1 MDGRVIEL
9 VSYTKHLG
17 TGVGAEDCVV
27 QNMIKKGRKSFSAI
41 LSLDKNI
48 GGTNPAVANKLY
60 WSTVIPSMLYGI
72 QVLCLSE
79 EALDSLE
86 QEHRA
91 FGKRIQCIP
100 TTTSNP
106 AAYRLLGWK
115 SIRAYHDLIVLNF
128 FYKTLQMQCSCI
140 FKRLVLFRIVHLRMS
155 QAKMGGPTSY
165 FLQLC
170 IKYNVLEYVN
180 FLVDTGRSMTFNQWS
195 DACKRAIKQME
206 DFFFAIEL
214 GMCEKLSNMYHLQL
228 DYINGRR
235 WQRPTPNP

>member
-1 MDGRVIEL
+1 MVESYASCWRLQFKPSKCEYMVFSKQTLPKSVPQVTLDGRVIEL

-41 LSLDKNI
+41 LSLGKNI
-48 GGTNPAVANKLY
+48 GGTNPAVANKLH

-115 SIRAYHDLIVLNF
+115 SIRAYRDLI
-128 FYKTLQMQCSCI
+128 
-140 FKRLVLFRIVHLRMS
+140 
-155 QAKMGGPTSY
+155 
-165 FLQLC
+165 LC
-170 IKYNVLEYVN
+170 
-180 FLVDTGRSMTFNQWS
+180 
-195 DACKRAIKQME
+195 
-206 DFFFAIEL
+206 
-214 GMCEKLSNMYHLQL
+214 
-228 DYINGRR
+228 
-235 WQRPTPNP
+235 